1 MKGETKYLEDI
12 LGLSARLV
20 SSQGIKKIHIICQ
33 GVSEHI
39 LDLSDVSPG
48 DIPLKLTELCKTDD
62 KLKEYL
68 GYRSIR
74 VEHFVNDENGDR
86 EMKIFVTP
94 ISHVYKRHEDLLKK
108 KKITINLECTL
119 QFMALLVSH
128 SSNTCRCFWM
138 LRETPLLIKIC
149 DLLSN

>member
-74 VEHFVNDENGDR
+74 VEHFVNDENGAR

-108 KKITINLECTL
+108 EDHDKPRMHVAVYGAPRISFKQHL
-119 QFMALLVSH
+119 QMFLDAQRDATAHKDM
-128 SSNTCRCFWM
+128 
-138 LRETPLLIKIC
+138 
-149 DLLSN
+149 

>member
-74 VEHFVNDENGDR
+74 VEHFVNDENGAR

-108 KKITINLECTL
+108 RR
-119 QFMALLVSH
+119 S
-128 SSNTCRCFWM
+128 R
-138 LRETPLLIKIC
+138 
-149 DLLSN
+149 